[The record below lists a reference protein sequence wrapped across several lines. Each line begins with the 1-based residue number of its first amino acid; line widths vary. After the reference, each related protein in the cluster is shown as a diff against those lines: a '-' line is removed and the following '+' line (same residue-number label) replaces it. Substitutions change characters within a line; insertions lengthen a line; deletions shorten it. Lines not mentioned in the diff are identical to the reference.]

1 MKKRVLMAMSGGID
15 SSVAAILLQQ
25 QDYELVGVTFR
36 NFDLPCKQGDDDT
49 VVKAR
54 QLAEKLGFEHHEL
67 DVREAFHQTVIRNF
81 IDEYL
86 CCRTPNPCVVCN
98 KAIKWGM
105 LMQFADEQNCDL
117 LATGHYAQVACENGR
132 HFVRKGKDVLKDQSY
147 FLWKISDE
155 YLKRTLFP
163 LGGLTKQEVKEIAAQ
178 HGFVKLSEQKESEDI
193 CFLPDNN
200 YREFLQEHV
209 PNLSEVMRPGK
220 FVDVEGK
227 VVGKHSGLYNYTI
240 GQRKGLGIALGVPA
254 YVVSLDARRNRVV
267 VGSKEDL
274 QGDVLF
280 AKDVNMVKYAD
291 FVDGQTFDCRIRYR
305 SKGVPAQ
312 LFHDELGVRVA
323 FLEKVESITPGQS
336 VVFYEGDDIVGGGVI
351 V

>member
-1 MKKRVLMAMSGGID
+1 MAMSGGID
-15 SSVAAILLQQ
+15 SSVAAILLLQQ
-25 QDYELVGVTFR
+25 GYELVGVTFR
-36 NFDLPCKQGDDDT
+36 NFDLPCQPEADDT
-49 VVKAR
+49 VAKAR
-54 QLAEKLGFEHHEL
+54 QLADKLGFEHHEL
-67 DVREAFHQTVIRNF
+67 DVRDEFGQTVIKNF
-81 IDEYL
+81 IDEYM

-105 LMQFADEQNCDL
+105 LMKFADEHHCDL
-117 LATGHYAQVACENGR
+117 LATGHYAQIGCENGR

-147 FLWKISDE
+147 FLWKISDD

-163 LGGLTKQEVKEIAAQ
+163 LGGLTKPEVKEIAAQ

-200 YREFLQEHV
+200 YREFLQQHV
-209 PNLSEVMRPGK
+209 PNLPEMMRPGK

-254 YVVSLDARRNRVV
+254 YVVSLDAQRNRVV
-267 VGSKEDL
+267 IGSKEDL
-274 QGDVLF
+274 QGDMLL
-280 AKDVNMVKYAD
+280 ANDVNMVKYAD
-291 FVDGQTFDCRIRYR
+291 FTDGQIFDCRIRYR

-312 LFHDELGVRVA
+312 LFHDEQGVRVV
-323 FLEKVESITPGQS
+323 FSEKVESITPGQS
-336 VVFYEGDDIVGGGVI
+336 VVFYEDEDLVGGGVI
-351 V
+351 M